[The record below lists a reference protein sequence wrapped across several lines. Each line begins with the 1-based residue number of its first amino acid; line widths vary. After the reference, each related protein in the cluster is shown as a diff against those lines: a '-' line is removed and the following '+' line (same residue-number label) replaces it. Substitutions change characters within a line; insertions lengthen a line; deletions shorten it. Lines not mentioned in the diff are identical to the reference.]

1 MGLPAMI
8 AETRAGLRATEDGV
22 AAVRVLAAGLSW
34 LVVALAAVAVLLR
47 RRGERQVLVEQ
58 GRSSLELTAL
68 SLVEAVLPVGL
79 GLLVGW
85 WASPP
90 FVSAIVGDGGVGPRP
105 LARRARGRCRARN
118 SGRGL
123 RRRRRRPGTAAP
135 PAGR

>member
-1 MGLPAMI
+1 MVV
-8 AETRAGLRATEDGV
+8 ETRAGLSATQDGV

-34 LVVALAAVAVLLR
+34 LVVALAAVALLVR

-90 FVSAIVGDGGVGPRP
+90 FVSAIVG
-105 LARRARGRCRARN
+105 
-118 SGRGL
+118 
-123 RRRRRRPGTAAP
+123 
-135 PAGR
+135 